1 MLTVSLMCVC
11 SHRVVRELG
20 VVCPSRVAE
29 VARALLRRR
38 KCLSLSHIYR
48 GSAHADNLFQDWSA
62 PLTRVSL
69 CIWWGQLLP
78 VTALLTVGL
87 FTSLHTEGIKLL
99 MAA

>member
-1 MLTVSLMCVC
+1 MASFGSWVLCALAASQRWPVHCFAAVS
-11 SHRVVRELG
+11 
-20 VVCPSRVAE
+20 A
-29 VARALLRRR
+29 
-38 KCLSLSHIYR
+38 SLSHTYR

-62 PLTRVSL
+62 PLTSVSL
-69 CIWWGQLLP
+69 CMWWGQLLP